1 MTHGR
6 TPIPPEGRDDVSA
19 FDSDFDPVEVRPR
32 HDGWTPDKQVAFVEA
47 LAECG
52 CVDHACGRVGMSA
65 SSAYALRRR
74 VDAQSFRVA
83 WDAALDYAVRRLSD
97 AAFSRALNGVVRPV
111 FYQGEQIGER
121 RYYDE
126 RLTMFLLRY
135 RDPVRYGAWLDGMEH
150 QRHPDGAALT
160 LSQAIDRVAQDG
172 WADAFGVERDAHDP
186 IATAHHLT
194 EREVADARNQAMDR
208 EAEREKRAVLD
219 GIDAIIAEVAEQKG
233 KGQASGEGARGGT

>member
-1 MTHGR
+1 MLPVFQVNIDGTVNDLDSNLANIEVPSGSHFYFSFDASDENGLPVSIGV
-6 TPIPPEGRDDVSA
+6 TSNKSQGWAHSGEGTLEFA
-19 FDSDFDPVEVRPR
+19 
-32 HDGWTPDKQVAFVEA
+32 
-47 LAECG
+47 
-52 CVDHACGRVGMSA
+52 DH
-65 SSAYALRRR
+65 
-74 VDAQSFRVA
+74 
-83 WDAALDYAVRRLSD
+83 
-97 AAFSRALNGVVRPV
+97 

-172 WADAFGVERDAHDP
+172 WADAFGVEREAHDP

-219 GIDAIIAEVAEQKG
+219 GIDAIIAEVAEQEG